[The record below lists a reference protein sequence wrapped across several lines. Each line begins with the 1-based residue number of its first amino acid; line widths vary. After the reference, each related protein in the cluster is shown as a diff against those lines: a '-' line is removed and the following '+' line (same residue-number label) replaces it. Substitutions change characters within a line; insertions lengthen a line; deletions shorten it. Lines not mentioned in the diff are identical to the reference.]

1 MSATNTGTPSW
12 STSKHHHF
20 VATKSQSPSLAHLPL
35 KLLTIRIKY
44 YITNRPKL
52 NAPNAIAESR

>member
-1 MSATNTGTPSW
+1 V
-12 STSKHHHF
+12 KF
-20 VATKSQSPSLAHLPL
+20 
-35 KLLTIRIKY
+35 LTISIKY